1 MEARM
6 STPPRFDGKAIRV
19 STLEGKQV
27 FGGELLV
34 KLRLQG
40 EQMIMLEIFYAA
52 GVGTPLHSHDHE
64 SVIYLVS
71 GKLKGTM
78 DGKEVIMQPGDVCR
92 QPEGRSARRGSARG
106 FGDRGMQITAARYR
120 GVHGI
125 QVACLASTSRVL
137 SSRQKRAARI
147 AGTQGQGRAAS
158 A

>member
-1 MEARM
+1 MEART

-92 QPEGRSARRGSARG
+92 HPKGVLHGVEALEDSVILECKSPPP
-106 FGDRGMQITAARYR
+106 DIAAFM
-120 GVHGI
+120 
-125 QVACLASTSRVL
+125 AS
-137 SSRQKRAARI
+137 K
-147 AGTQGQGRAAS
+147 
-158 A
+158 